1 MWFKCSE
8 KDKKLSCSVW
18 VLLLKIELSGKKL
31 EKMLCA
37 SLRFPFNLASYPE
50 IWKACLNV

>member
-1 MWFKCSE
+1 MWFKCPE

-50 IWKACLNV
+50 I